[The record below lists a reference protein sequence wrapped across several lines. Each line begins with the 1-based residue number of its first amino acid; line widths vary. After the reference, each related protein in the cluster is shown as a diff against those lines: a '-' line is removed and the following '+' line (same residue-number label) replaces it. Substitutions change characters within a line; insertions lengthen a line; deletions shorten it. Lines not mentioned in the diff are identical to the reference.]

1 MKSFKSYLLTE
12 EKSISLEDAK
22 KLGDSL
28 SVDWKK
34 IDLKQFKMGLDVES
48 EHDDDSELDVVD
60 SKKDL
65 AKIVLTHLKE
75 KPDYYTKLKSVE
87 EDAPANNVGSGS
99 ISGIKEP
106 IISKNPVFIKRKR
119 LNMY

>member
-1 MKSFKSYLLTE
+1 MKSFRNYLLTE
-12 EKSISLEDAK
+12 EKKFSLADAK
-22 KLGDSL
+22 KLGDSM
-28 SVDWKK
+28 SVDWEK

-65 AKIVLTHLKE
+65 AKIVLAHLKE

-87 EDAPANNVGSGS
+87 EDAPVNNVGSGN
-99 ISGIKEP
+99 IAGIKEP
-106 IISKNPVFIKRKR
+106 IIAKNPVLLKRKR
-119 LNMY
+119 LNIH

>member
-1 MKSFKSYLLTE
+1 MKSFKSYLLSE
-12 EKSISLEDAK
+12 GKLSLDDAK

-34 IDLKQFKMGLDVES
+34 IDIKQFKMGLDVES
-48 EHDDDSELDVVD
+48 EHDDGSELDVVD

-65 AKIVLTHLKE
+65 AKIVLAHLKE
-75 KPDYYTKLKSVE
+75 RPDYYTRLKSVE
-87 EDAPANNVGSGS
+87 EDVPANNVGSGN

-106 IISKNPVFIKRKR
+106 ILSKNPVLLKRKR
-119 LNMY
+119 LNIH